1 MLKEIEERVR
11 ALAGTALGP
20 TAVGMGVG
28 VALRELAAGEA
39 FQREQQAIVDSPLS
53 RRRVLPIAFELDVT
67 FPATPR
73 ASLLEDVAR
82 VAHALADPD
91 VRTGKSFLHDDGVDR
106 GYEVVSFALAKA
118 TVGEPDD
125 DGAAVG
131 EMRYR
136 GLASIWPPES
146 KGRVFHPIA
155 VDITVVPLPSPL
167 RADPPRVAP
176 AGTSEIVVPPFT
188 TWVEKNGARPNVS
201 VRVLS
206 DLPPDDRGKVTF
218 ESPADLA
225 KNGFV
230 VHYIAPRVVPPTG
243 ELMEIVTI
251 QAGGVLLASASVW
264 VTPAEGSR

>member
-11 ALAGTALGP
+11 ALAKEALGR
-20 TAVGMGVG
+20 TGGIS
-28 VALRELAAGEA
+28 VALREITPGEA
-39 FQREQQAIVDSPLS
+39 FQREQQAIVASSPLS
-53 RRRVLPIAFELDVT
+53 RRRVLPVAFDLDVT
-67 FPATPR
+67 FPAAPR

-82 VAHALADPD
+82 LAHALADPD

-118 TVGEPDD
+118 TLGEPDG

-136 GLASIWPPES
+136 GVASIWPPES
-146 KGRVFHPIA
+146 DGRPLHPIT

-188 TWVEKNGARPNVS
+188 TWVENNGARPNVS
-201 VRVLS
+201 VRVMS
-206 DLPPDDRGKVTF
+206 DLPPADRGTVTF
-218 ESPADLA
+218 EPPVDFTKSGL
-225 KNGFV
+225 V
-230 VHYIAPRVVPPTG
+230 VHYTAPSAVPPASA
-243 ELMEIVTI
+243 LMEIVTI

-264 VTPAEGSR
+264 VTPAEGSP